1 GLQAGV
7 GGGRARLGVHGALR
21 DRAGRRRPR
30 HLAGRVPHPRRGGRA
45 RGREGARPRAR
56 GQDPLAG
63 GAALPERPAGG
74 EGEEGH
80 LPARPLPERGGG
92 RVVSAPAFSV
102 WVTGPEQGAV
112 EAIAEELARRLAARR
127 LVVEVLDRRTPGI
140 DALAGEGLE
149 RRAAFVAGLLARH
162 GVAVVVAL
170 PVAARAARERV
181 RAELGR
187 MIEVHEPPER
197 PEVEIAVPE
206 PSPGAG
212 VEQALR
218 TLELLD
224 LLPRGEDRAYSEE
237 EEREVIR
244 RLKAFG
250 YL

>member
-1 GLQAGV
+1 M
-7 GGGRARLGVHGALR
+7 
-21 DRAGRRRPR
+21 
-30 HLAGRVPHPRRGGRA
+30 
-45 RGREGARPRAR
+45 
-56 GQDPLAG
+56 
-63 GAALPERPAGG
+63 
-74 EGEEGH
+74 
-80 LPARPLPERGGG
+80 
-92 RVVSAPAFSV
+92 SAPAFSV

-127 LVVEVLDRRTPGI
+127 VAVEVLDRRTPGI

-170 PVAARAARERV
+170 PVATRAARERV

-187 MIEVHEPPER
+187 MIEVYARPVHEVTTGYEPPER

-218 TLELLD
+218 TLEVLD

>member
-1 GLQAGV
+1 M
-7 GGGRARLGVHGALR
+7 
-21 DRAGRRRPR
+21 
-30 HLAGRVPHPRRGGRA
+30 
-45 RGREGARPRAR
+45 
-56 GQDPLAG
+56 
-63 GAALPERPAGG
+63 
-74 EGEEGH
+74 
-80 LPARPLPERGGG
+80 
-92 RVVSAPAFSV
+92 SAPAFSV

-112 EAIAEELARRLAARR
+112 EAIAEELARRLAARPMA
-127 LVVEVLDRRTPGI
+127 VEVLDRRTPGI

-162 GVAVVVAL
+162 GVAVVLAL

-187 MIEVHEPPER
+187 MIEVYARPAHEATTGYEPPER

>member
-1 GLQAGV
+1 MS
-7 GGGRARLGVHGALR
+7 AL
-21 DRAGRRRPR
+21 
-30 HLAGRVPHPRRGGRA
+30 
-45 RGREGARPRAR
+45 
-56 GQDPLAG
+56 
-63 GAALPERPAGG
+63 
-74 EGEEGH
+74 
-80 LPARPLPERGGG
+80 
-92 RVVSAPAFSV
+92 AFSV

-127 LVVEVLDRRTPGI
+127 VPVEVLDRRTPGV
-140 DALAGEGLE
+140 DVLAGEGLE
-149 RRAAFVAGLLARH
+149 GRAAFVAGLLARH

-170 PVAARAARERV
+170 PVASRAARERV

-187 MIEVHEPPER
+187 MIEVYARPAYEVAGARYEPPER
-197 PEVEIAVPE
+197 AEVEITVPE
-206 PSPGAG
+206 ASPGTG

-218 TLELLD
+218 TLEVMD

>member
-1 GLQAGV
+1 M
-7 GGGRARLGVHGALR
+7 
-21 DRAGRRRPR
+21 
-30 HLAGRVPHPRRGGRA
+30 
-45 RGREGARPRAR
+45 
-56 GQDPLAG
+56 
-63 GAALPERPAGG
+63 
-74 EGEEGH
+74 
-80 LPARPLPERGGG
+80 
-92 RVVSAPAFSV
+92 SAPAFSV

-112 EAIAEELARRLAARR
+112 EAIAEELARRLAARPMA
-127 LVVEVLDRRTPGI
+127 VEILGRRTPGI

-162 GVAVVVAL
+162 GVAAVVAL

-181 RAELGR
+181 RTELGR
-187 MIEVHEPPER
+187 MIEVYARPAHQAPDTTYEPAER

-212 VEQALR
+212 VEQVLR
-218 TLELLD
+218 TLEVLE
-224 LLPRGEDRAYSEE
+224 LLPRDEDRAYSEE

>member
-1 GLQAGV
+1 M
-7 GGGRARLGVHGALR
+7 
-21 DRAGRRRPR
+21 
-30 HLAGRVPHPRRGGRA
+30 
-45 RGREGARPRAR
+45 
-56 GQDPLAG
+56 
-63 GAALPERPAGG
+63 
-74 EGEEGH
+74 
-80 LPARPLPERGGG
+80 
-92 RVVSAPAFSV
+92 SAPAFSV
-102 WVTGPEQGAV
+102 WVTGPDQGAV

-127 LVVEVLDRRTPGI
+127 MAVEVLDRRTPGI

-149 RRAAFVAGLLARH
+149 RRAACIAGLLARH

-170 PVAARAARERV
+170 PVVARAARERV
-181 RAELGR
+181 RAELSR
-187 MIEVHEPPER
+187 MIEVYAYPAHGATAGYEPPER

-218 TLELLD
+218 TLEVLD
-224 LLPRGEDRAYSEE
+224 FLPRGEDRAYSEE

>member
-1 GLQAGV
+1 M
-7 GGGRARLGVHGALR
+7 
-21 DRAGRRRPR
+21 
-30 HLAGRVPHPRRGGRA
+30 
-45 RGREGARPRAR
+45 
-56 GQDPLAG
+56 
-63 GAALPERPAGG
+63 
-74 EGEEGH
+74 
-80 LPARPLPERGGG
+80 
-92 RVVSAPAFSV
+92 SAPAFSV

-112 EAIAEELARRLAARR
+112 EAFAEELARRLAAHRMA
-127 LVVEVLDRRTPGI
+127 VEVLDRRTPGI

-162 GVAVVVAL
+162 GVAVVLAL

-187 MIEVHEPPER
+187 MIEVYARPVHEATTGYEPPER